1 MRQVPT
7 EPEAEGRTHAALE
20 RFERFPAT
28 DDQIAMLLNESVCD
42 HRPFYDAFGFEPL
55 SLPDFLAKRPRP
67 PKRDAN
73 PPAVVPPPVRK
84 AA

>member
-1 MRQVPT
+1 M
-7 EPEAEGRTHAALE
+7 LE

-28 DDQIAMLLNESVCD
+28 DDQIAMLLKESVCD
-42 HRPFYDAFGFEPL
+42 HRPFYDAFGLAPL
-55 SLPDFLAKRPRP
+55 SLPDFLARKARPAIRE
-67 PKRDAN
+67 KN